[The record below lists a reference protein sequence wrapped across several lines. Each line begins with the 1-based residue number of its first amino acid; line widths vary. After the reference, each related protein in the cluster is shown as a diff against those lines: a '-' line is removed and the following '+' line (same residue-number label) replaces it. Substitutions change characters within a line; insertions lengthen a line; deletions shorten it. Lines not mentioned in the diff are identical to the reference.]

1 MSTYNSPYG
10 SGFPTPSSFSSVSE
24 AAAPSTEKIRRH
36 PKYYLNGGDVH
47 FLVEGYLFRVH
58 RYFFE
63 RESAVFREKLGATPA
78 SGQAKGSSDAHPFPL
93 DNVRELDFSRFLWV
107 FYNPKYSIYD
117 ANVEEWTSILRLA
130 YDWRFAEVKR
140 LACRYLEKFE
150 MDPVDKIEL
159 YQMYE
164 VDKRLLIPSYISL
177 VNRLEPLN
185 IHEGRRLSL
194 ETALLLATARECAR
208 GKPLDSGRH
217 SPTIA
222 SVAVDAMVSII
233 REVFGLTNSSPS
245 SPSLEPISEGTGPS
259 AFTAT
264 LMTPMKIVTSPPVQP
279 PGSPTPISK
288 THSSTATSPGPIS
301 RGASSVPAVP
311 SYLAFSD
318 MASPSNTVTSP
329 TKTHK
334 PTKTSDVFG
343 EVETPATATT
353 PSSEKPPKTGQSVP
367 SAKNLPRQMPQLALA
382 VPPAQTEIKK
392 MPKPWPSPNPQT
404 PLTPSKKKMTQLDLQ
419 PQQTIRPTRELQRM
433 ETKGETREVARG
445 AIKGAT
451 GMGTRAETRMGRTK
465 RTEHDIDTSSDSS
478 PQTFHTD
485 DVTTTASGAGAI
497 DDEYDHALDDNVRV
511 EGSETTEHQHSPSV
525 ETLAN
530 AAALADENVE
540 PVAERDESVVL
551 TQSASSDLHGE
562 MKSSAEPE
570 STIVHHTPPPSESTI
585 ASDHRP
591 ASATT
596 SEDLSAHL
604 TNEASQINEAGEE
617 VSDAFGNN
625 KYDEGSAQTSELDSV
640 SEDRPE
646 AVGSDDLP
654 AKDVA
659 DDRLDV
665 TAEPTDDDAWD
676 FDDDSEEAAASSD
689 LLQSAVLIQF
699 DDAQEQGS
707 GVLPTPSGDDELE
720 AQLTTTEDQGRPDI
734 VKSQNPGVSSP
745 GAAAIEAESIL
756 SPMAASG
763 PTSETAL
770 SETERDTETEGHF
783 SVGTE
788 QSDVQVDAQDPEVDA
803 TLERSPPVTAAD
815 DLDEAETTAGASLLD
830 SAILV
835 RLEDATEGGNTEL
848 SPASEAQFPVSRIG
862 QSPSLGP
869 RENDTGKPS
878 LTAESTQSPESAVD
892 ETTAPSHAERGSAEE
907 EGVEANAKDQG
918 IESTPDS
925 DESKRGL
932 EGAAWNSEVAEAKL
946 ETHADSASG
955 QSVDSD
961 DNSSPPEQVTSIT
974 SPVSVQTVEETV
986 KGVNPD
992 QQEKLGAG
1000 EHTGTSQRQDEGVL
1014 PGEDTGALLGGTEE
1028 GESSTGVS
1036 GATVIGEGAE
1046 HEALPHATPREGQSI
1061 SSPTGEEESVPEA
1074 KDGAAHTPGHEG
1086 ISMDANVPIGVDQI
1100 MPEPEPELEE
1110 SAISSSIENDKQA
1123 GDGKAIPASTGVDK
1137 PLPEIIEDGVIVV
1150 SAQDNQ
1156 PAEGDINMQE
1166 QENTSLTKPE
1176 LRVNTELGQ
1185 SMGDGADNE
1194 EPLAGLSMAEKLR
1207 QDLEDQ
1213 DTDSAQ
1219 TTETDTPGDSAAS
1232 SPAKTRVRRKGKKA
1246 KRGTT
1251 RS

>member
-24 AAAPSTEKIRRH
+24 VAAPSAEKIRRH

-245 SPSLEPISEGTGPS
+245 SPSLEPISEDSYIASGAAARLAYTNIQDALVNGH
-259 AFTAT
+259 
-264 LMTPMKIVTSPPVQP
+264 V
-279 PGSPTPISK
+279 PG
-288 THSSTATSPGPIS
+288 
-301 RGASSVPAVP
+301 
-311 SYLAFSD
+311 D

-334 PTKTSDVFG
+334 PTKASDVFG
-343 EVETPATATT
+343 GVETPATATT
-353 PSSEKPPKTGQSVP
+353 PSSEKPPKTAASEKSSTPNAAASSGNSASANGEKKDPKTVAESKSSDAADSLKKGDDATRP
-367 SAKNLPRQMPQLALA
+367 S
-382 VPPAQTEIKK
+382 
-392 MPKPWPSPNPQT
+392 T
-404 PLTPSKKKMTQLDLQ
+404 PGDAGDQNKKKN
-419 PQQTIRPTRELQRM
+419 
-433 ETKGETREVARG
+433 
-445 AIKGAT
+445 
-451 GMGTRAETRMGRTK
+451 GRNGG
-465 RTEHDIDTSSDSS
+465 S
-478 PQTFHTD
+478 QGD
-485 DVTTTASGAGAI
+485 DVMKASGAGAI
-497 DDEYDHALDDNVRV
+497 DDEYHYALDDNVPV
-511 EGSETTEHQHSPSV
+511 ETTELQLSPSA

-540 PVAERDESVVL
+540 PVAERDENLVL
-551 TQSASSDLHGE
+551 TQSPERTSSDLHGE
-562 MKSSAEPE
+562 VKSSAEPE
-570 STIVHHTPPPSESTI
+570 STIVQHTPPSGSTI

-596 SEDLSAHL
+596 SENLSTHL
-604 TNEASQINEAGEE
+604 TNEASRINEAGEE
-617 VSDAFGNN
+617 ASDAFGNN

-646 AVGSDDLP
+646 AVGNDDLP
-654 AKDVA
+654 AKDAA

-665 TAEPTDDDAWD
+665 TVEPTDDDAWD

-734 VKSQNPGVSSP
+734 VESQNPGVSSP

-756 SPMAASG
+756 SSMAASG

-770 SETERDTETEGHF
+770 SETERHTETEGHF

-788 QSDVQVDAQDPEVDA
+788 QSDVKVDAQDPEVDA
-803 TLERSPPVTAAD
+803 TVERSPPVTAAD

-835 RLEDATEGGNTEL
+835 RLEDATEGGDTEL
-848 SPASEAQFPVSRIG
+848 SPASEAQLPVSRID

-869 RENDTGKPS
+869 RESDTS
-878 LTAESTQSPESAVD
+878 LIAESTQSPESALD
-892 ETTAPSHAERGSAEE
+892 ETTEPSHAERGSAEE

-925 DESKRGL
+925 DEPKRGL
-932 EGAAWNSEVAEAKL
+932 ESAAWNSEVAEAKL
-946 ETHADSASG
+946 ETHADSALG

-961 DNSSPPEQVTSIT
+961 DSSSPPEQVTSIT
-974 SPVSVQTVEETV
+974 SPVPVRAVEETV

-1000 EHTGTSQRQDEGVL
+1000 EHTGTSQRQDEGVF
-1014 PGEDTGALLGGTEE
+1014 PGEDTGALVAGTEE
-1028 GESSTGVS
+1028 GESSTVVS

-1046 HEALPHATPREGQSI
+1046 QHEALPHATPGGGQSI

-1123 GDGKAIPASTGVDK
+1123 GDGKAIPDSTGVDK

-1150 SAQDNQ
+1150 SAQDTHDNQ
-1156 PAEGDINMQE
+1156 PAEADMDMQE
-1166 QENTSLTKPE
+1166 KESTSLTKPE

-1185 SMGDGADNE
+1185 STGDGADNE
-1194 EPLAGLSMAEKLR
+1194 EPVAGLSMAEKLR

-1232 SPAKTRVRRKGKKA
+1232 SPAKTRARRKGKKA
-1246 KRGTT
+1246 KRGTGT
-1251 RS
+1251 RP